1 LFKPTQNRRPLHPVR
16 KERKKI
22 TTTLMSNVEVKVMV
36 TITHAFNVPVRLEE
50 SNAEDTQN
58 ERTMSPSLGK
68 NGS

>member
-1 LFKPTQNRRPLHPVR
+1 
-16 KERKKI
+16 
-22 TTTLMSNVEVKVMV
+22 MSNVEVKVMV